1 MDESTSDYLEELII
15 YKHFNHIKGNYQFL
29 GFSALKLFT
38 YFPLAHIKHF
48 EHPFFICNFV
58 HVCFNPNKAH

>member
-15 YKHFNHIKGNYQFL
+15 YKHFKQGNYQFL

-38 YFPLAHIKHF
+38 YYPCLKFT
-48 EHPFFICNFV
+48 
-58 HVCFNPNKAH
+58 